1 MSTFTRRRLIVA
13 CGAFGV
19 ICAAPRSRTQPATA
33 RIGFLSPTRRPPTE
47 AAFWDELR
55 RLGYVEGR
63 NIVVEY
69 RSADGDFGRLAELAR
84 DLVRH
89 DVDIIAAYVTQAS
102 LAAKAATSTI
112 PIVMIA
118 VSDPVGSGLV
128 RTLGRPGGNVTG
140 TSAITSGVAGKQLE
154 LLRDLRHDAR
164 NVAVLWN
171 PSNRVFQ
178 AQQLS
183 EIRAAAAKLRIQL
196 QLFEAQR
203 PEDLEKTFLKIRE
216 ARADALLATGD
227 PMLVS
232 QASRIA
238 DLAVRHRIAAVSA
251 ARAYAEAGL
260 LATYGPDFSDAYRR
274 AANYVDRILKGAKP
288 ADLPVEQSTKFE
300 LLINARTARALGI
313 AFPQTLIARA
323 DQIIE

>member
-1 MSTFTRRRLIVA
+1 MSTFTRRRLVVA
-13 CGAFGV
+13 CGVFGIV
-19 ICAAPRSRTQPATA
+19 CAAPGRSAQPATA

-47 AAFWDELR
+47 DAFWDELR

-63 NIVVEY
+63 NIGVEY
-69 RSADGDFGRLAELAR
+69 RSADGDFGRLGELAR
-84 DLVRH
+84 DLVRLN
-89 DVDIIAAYVTQAS
+89 VDIIAAYVTQAS
-102 LAAKAATSTI
+102 LAAKAATTTV

-128 RTLGRPGGNVTG
+128 RTLGRPGANVTG

-154 LLRDLRHDAR
+154 LIRDLRHDAW

-183 EIRAAAAKLRIQL
+183 EIRAAAAKLHIQL
-196 QLFEAQR
+196 QLFESQR

-216 ARADALLATGD
+216 ARAHALLVTGD
-227 PMLVS
+227 PLLVS

-238 DLAVRHRIAAVSA
+238 ELAVRHRIAAVSA

-288 ADLPVEQSTKFE
+288 AELPVEQSTKFE
-300 LLINARTARALGI
+300 LVVNLKTARMLGI
-313 AFPQTLIARA
+313 TIPPSIEARI
-323 DQIIE
+323 DHPIK